1 MESDLS
7 LINKIKKDSNN
18 KCLEELIDRHSGIYI
33 YIVDKYTKSK
43 YSSVCRSTI
52 LDDKDY
58 VIYKS
63 ALDYD
68 PNRNSKFSTFL
79 ANQTKWK
86 CLNTINESNNKKC
99 VSLDGLYSTPSK
111 DKNSFEL
118 LSEIEAFNIFNDCLK
133 KEKDKRVKKIID
145 MRYNTTNTK
154 LVPRRKVSK
163 ELKLSIQGCIN
174 IHNRFISKVKNKFD
188 NNNYV

>member
-63 ALDYD
+63 ALDYN

-99 VSLDGLYSTPSK
+99 VSLDGYIAHHQKIRIP
-111 DKNSFEL
+111 
-118 LSEIEAFNIFNDCLK
+118 LSCF
-133 KEKDKRVKKIID
+133 
-145 MRYNTTNTK
+145 
-154 LVPRRKVSK
+154 
-163 ELKLSIQGCIN
+163 LKLKHLI
-174 IHNRFISKVKNKFD
+174 
-188 NNNYV
+188 YLMTA

>member
-7 LINKIKKDSNN
+7 LINKIKKDSDN
-18 KCLEELIDRHSGIYI
+18 KCLEELIDRHSGIYV

-43 YSSVCRSTI
+43 YANVCRSTI

-58 VIYKS
+58 IIYKS

-99 VSLDGLYSTPSK
+99 VSLDGLYSAPSK

-118 LSEIEAFNIFNDCLK
+118 ISEIEAFNIFDECLK
-133 KEKDKRVKKIID
+133 KDKDKRVKKIID

-154 LVPRRKVSK
+154 LVPWRKVSK

-174 IHNRFISKVKNKFD
+174 IHNKFINKVKNKFD